1 MNQEQAKAWLPLV
14 EAVAEGKEL
23 QMEKEHY
30 QGNLPDFR
38 EWCDIDFD
46 YLLHRFNR
54 GEVRFDCVRIKP
66 EPKKQCYR
74 VALITNGKEFSTM
87 TIDGS
92 PKMVR
97 FSEDQYFVRYL
108 TDRIEYELPEGEE

>member
-1 MNQEQAKAWLPLV
+1 MNQEQAKEWLSLV
-14 EAVAEGKEL
+14 KAVAEGKEL
-23 QMEKEHY
+23 QMEKGHY

-66 EPKKQCYR
+66 EPKKGWYR
-74 VALITNGKEFSTM
+74 VVLFKTGTTTAE
-87 TIDGS
+87 
-92 PKMVR
+92 
-97 FSEDQYFVRYL
+97 SEHEEKRWSENNSNFICWL
-108 TDRIEYELPEGEE
+108 TDRIEYELPEGEA